1 MFDFIRTH
9 QRLMQFLLLVLVVP
23 SFVFLGVSGYSFVTA
38 DPALV
43 EIGRAAVTR
52 EEFVQAQRNQL
63 QQMQESSQGRFDP
76 ALLDNPQA
84 RQALLDQLVD
94 RRLQIAVATKDHFS
108 VSDGALR
115 RAIAAMPQLQ
125 VDGQFSPDRYN
136 EVLTSYGLTPRD
148 FEAGQRSELA
158 LDRVL
163 GPVRDTAGLPAP
175 VLDSLKRALTEER
188 TIRLRVFKAEDHAKE
203 VQVSDQDIQAWY
215 DGHQDALRLP
225 EQVSAD
231 YLVLDEAAAL
241 ASVPTIEEAQL
252 KDYYE
257 QNKTRYVVPARVSV
271 SHILIKL
278 PSGASDD
285 VAKTALSKAEGIV
298 TRARAEPT
306 EFAELARK
314 ESQDA
319 GTARDGGR
327 LGWIQRG
334 TLPLPMEQAVFA
346 LKQGEISDPVKGPDG
361 YHIFMADQVQPE
373 QGESFEQARA
383 KVEDEVR
390 RQLAADRF
398 ADMATKLT
406 SLVYDNPSSLDP
418 AAKDLGLQV
427 RHAGG
432 IARDRLLSADEA
444 GANAASASDDSAILG
459 DVRVRQAL
467 FSSQVLTD
475 KQNSGVIEISPDTMA
490 VVRVGEVTPAHV
502 PPLDQVRKQIHAQLT
517 NERALAAAVAEG
529 EKALAGL
536 RAQPAD
542 EGFDE
547 PVTISRLDTAGLSKD
562 VLDTA
567 FSVEADK
574 ALPAFGGVALAR
586 AYAIVQ
592 VDKVQPGTTDTP
604 ALAGLGQQMARLWG
618 SVEQQAVLTE
628 LRQQLGVKV
637 TDAGRKLIEQGD
649 SGGSN

>member
-9 QRLMQFLLLVLVVP
+9 QRLMQLLLLILVVP
-23 SFVFLGVSGYSFVTA
+23 SFVFLGISGYSFATA

-43 EIGRAAVTR
+43 EIGRASVTR
-52 EEFVQAQRNQL
+52 DEFVQAQRNQL

-84 RQALLDQLVD
+84 RQALLDQLID
-94 RRLQIAVATKDHFS
+94 RKLQIAVATQNHFS

-115 RAIAAMPQLQ
+115 RAIAAMPQMQ
-125 VDGQFSPDRYN
+125 VDGQFSPDRYH
-136 EVLTSYGLTPRD
+136 EILTSYGLTPRD

-158 LDRVL
+158 LDRVF

-175 VLDSLKRALTEER
+175 VLDGLKRALTEER
-188 TIRLRVFKAEDHAKE
+188 TIRLRVFKAEDHAKG

-241 ASVPTIEEAQL
+241 ASVPAIEETQL

-257 QNKTRYVVPARVSV
+257 QNKSRYVVPARVSV
-271 SHILIKL
+271 SHILVKL
-278 PSGASDD
+278 PAGASDD
-285 VAKTALSKAEGIV
+285 VAKTALTKAEGIV
-298 TRARAEPT
+298 TRARAEPAK
-306 EFAELARK
+306 FADLARK

-334 TLPLPMEQAVFA
+334 TLPLTMEQAVFA
-346 LKQGEISDPVKGPDG
+346 LKQGEVSDPVKGPDG
-361 YHIFMADQVQPE
+361 YHVFMADQVQPE

-390 RQLAADRF
+390 HQLTADRF

-427 RHAGG
+427 RQAGG
-432 IARDRLLSADEA
+432 IARDHLLSADDA
-444 GANAASASDDSAILG
+444 GPGAASASGDSAILG

-490 VVRVGEVTPAHV
+490 VVRVHDVTPAHV
-502 PPLDQVRKQIHAQLT
+502 PALDQVKDYIRAQLT
-517 NERALAAAVAEG
+517 EERALAAAVAEG
-529 EKALAGL
+529 KQALTAL
-536 RAQPAD
+536 QAQPSA
-542 EGFDE
+542 EGFGD
-547 PVTISRLDTAGLSKD
+547 PATISRLDPAGLSKD
-562 VLDTA
+562 VLDAA

-574 ALPAFGGVALAR
+574 KLPAFGGVALAR

-592 VDKVQPGTTDTP
+592 VEKVQPGTTDTP
-604 ALAGLGQQMARLWG
+604 ALAGLGQQMARVWG
-618 SVEQQAVLTE
+618 GVEQQAVLSE

-637 TDAGRKLIEQGD
+637 TDEGRKLVAQGD
-649 SGGSN
+649 GGSN